1 MLPPHA
7 PPTPHARPTPR
18 SVSATLVRR
27 PTPAGRRAALSLAFV
42 MAALVALV
50 GLPLVSD
57 RYAAPLHEEVRAVA
71 EPGRGLVTRIHLAL
85 ALEHAALRDYVETGD
100 TALRARYEAEARAEG
115 EAYARLAPLAERLGP
130 AVRASYAELRAREAA
145 WHASV
150 AGVLADGPAIRRQA
164 ALVEAERYEQ
174 TLVAAAHLDAAID
187 HAAQSRRRRIL
198 AADRAERWLAAA
210 LGAIAVAAGVVVA
223 RLGHRVHAFAAEAER
238 RRAELERATE
248 SRARLMRGV
257 SHDLKNPLGAIDGYA
272 QLLEDGVMGPLV
284 PAQRESVT
292 RIRRSVRSLL
302 GLVGDLLELAQA
314 EEGQLSVRPRPT
326 DVGAVIRDAA
336 EEHRAA
342 AAAAGHSLHV
352 EIADG
357 LPAIATDAARV
368 RQVLGNLLSN
378 AVKYTP
384 AAGALLVRAELRP
397 RPGAPPTRAWVA
409 ADVVDSGPGIPAGR
423 EEEIFGEFARLE
435 PDAKPGAGL
444 GLAIARRIAR
454 LLGGDITVG
463 DAATGGAAFTLW
475 LPAGALPPAPTAA
488 PVHSDASMPDGAA
501 PLARVAEA

>member
-1 MLPPHA
+1 
-7 PPTPHARPTPR
+7 
-18 SVSATLVRR
+18 
-27 PTPAGRRAALSLAFV
+27 

-100 TALRARYEAEARAEG
+100 AALRARYEAEAQAEA

-130 AVRASYAELRAREAA
+130 AVRARYAELRAREAA
-145 WHASV
+145 WHAS
-150 AGVLADGPAIRRQA
+150 AASVLADRPSARGQA
-164 ALVEAERYEQ
+164 VPVEAERYEQ
-174 TLVAAAHLDAAID
+174 TLVAAARLDAAID
-187 HAAQSRRRRIL
+187 RAAQSRRRRIS
-198 AADRAERWLAAA
+198 AADRAERWLGAA
-210 LGAIAVAAGVVVA
+210 LGAIAVAAAVVVA
-223 RLGHRVHAFAAEAER
+223 RLGRRVHAFAAEAER
-238 RRAELERATE
+238 QRAQLERATE

-257 SHDLKNPLGAIDGYA
+257 SHDLRNPLGAIDGYA
-272 QLLEDGVMGPLV
+272 QLLEDGVMGPLL
-284 PAQRESVT
+284 PTQRESVT

-302 GLVGDLLELAQA
+302 GLVGDILELAQA
-314 EEGQLSVRPRPT
+314 EEGQLSVRSRPT

-342 AAAAGHSLHV
+342 ATAAGHSFHV
-352 EIADG
+352 EIADR
-357 LPAIATDAARV
+357 LPTIGTDAARV

-384 AAGALLVRAELRP
+384 AGGAILVRADARRGEGV
-397 RPGAPPTRAWVA
+397 PGTGVWVA
-409 ADVVDSGPGIPAGR
+409 TDVVDSGPGIPAGH

-463 DAATGGAAFTLW
+463 DGATGGAAFTLW
-475 LPAGALPPAPTAA
+475 LPADALPPAPTSGHAG
-488 PVHSDASMPDGAA
+488 SDTSVPDEAA
-501 PLARVAEA
+501 PLARVVSA